1 MAADPVPIVPL
12 VRVCESHLRAIF
24 NSADFAGKAA
34 RGALLVTQ
42 GAVKPRDFFDHR
54 GNHIVG
60 SQEWYFFDP
69 SQPDIDICRAHRYV
83 TDSGETGASGS
94 LDPKQLTLGGF
105 EYRIV
110 KQKEGPSGICRICSG
125 EHPNPAKGTP

>member
-12 VRVCESHLRAIF
+12 VRVCESHLREIF
-24 NSADFAGKAA
+24 NSADLAGKAK
-34 RGALLVTQ
+34 RGALHVEQ
-42 GAVKPRDFFDHR
+42 GDVKPRDFIDHW

-105 EYRIV
+105 EYRIM
-110 KQKEGPSGICRICSG
+110 KRKEGATGICKICSG
-125 EHPNPAKGTP
+125 EHANPAKDSP